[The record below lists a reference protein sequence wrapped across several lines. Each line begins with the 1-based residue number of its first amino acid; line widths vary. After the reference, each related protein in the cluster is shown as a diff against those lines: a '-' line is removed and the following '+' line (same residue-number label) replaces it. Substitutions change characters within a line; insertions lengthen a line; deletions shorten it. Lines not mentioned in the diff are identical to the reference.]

1 MGSFEAFAAWG
12 ADDREAG
19 FPVHC
24 LHWKTSKQ
32 WETTLV
38 LIDFLLRDEIVY
50 NKKTLTVLCEASIV
64 SRHLQFMTIM
74 NSEPVTI
81 NNMPDVGVTL
91 SKQSIDGNS
100 RPASIAASYNDEVVL
115 GDAKIGRKICPACLK
130 LRVSH

>member
-74 NSEPVTI
+74 NSEPGSVS
-81 NNMPDVGVTL
+81 VSSQG
-91 SKQSIDGNS
+91 S
-100 RPASIAASYNDEVVL
+100 PASRHAFCVL
-115 GDAKIGRKICPACLK
+115 RP
-130 LRVSH
+130 LRSSTSSPS